1 MTDTTISTAY
11 TQMGDD
17 QLSNLVCQGNH
28 DAFSVLVT
36 RHTAVCLNLARR
48 TLNNNADADDVVQL
62 VFVKYWQNP
71 TLWNPNKSRLSTW
84 LYTVTLNACRDWIR
98 KHAKHSAQD
107 ISNSFEP
114 QADDLLT
121 DFEAQTESHEKK
133 RRLNIAI
140 SSLPSMQRD
149 AINLAMYTLLPQR
162 EIAAVLGVSIKALE
176 SLLMRAKKALAQKLA
191 TPMAEAEL

>member
-11 TQMGDD
+11 SEMGDD

-71 TLWNPNKSRLSTW
+71 NLWNPSKSRLSTW
-84 LYTVTLNACRDWIR
+84 LYTVTLNACRDWMR
-98 KHAKHSAQD
+98 KHAKHNASEIRD
-107 ISNSFEP
+107 SIEP
-114 QADDLLT
+114 QVDDLLAG
-121 DFEAQTESHEKK
+121 FEAQAELHEKK
-133 RRLNIAI
+133 NRLNTAI

-191 TPMAEAEL
+191 TPLAEAEL